1 MATIKER
8 IDGVTE
14 NVTDGK
20 QDIASAITEKGVETT
35 SSATFSVMAD
45 NIRAIESGAK
55 NMIYNSDETIY
66 VIAGEKGVTMGDGSR
81 ANGTCS
87 IAEGYGATA
96 NGSNSHAEGYDT
108 TANGDNS
115 HAEGYNTTTVG
126 NNSHAEGKSYIM
138 SPSDITSASTMGD
151 ILSQWHTDTFT
162 LAFGESSHA
171 EGNDGIAYGSS
182 SHVEGD
188 ACQAI
193 GNFSHAEG
201 QESIASGSCS
211 HAEGHLTA
219 AGGNHS
225 HSEGSNTTAS
235 GDNSHVEGEDS
246 GAYGIGSHAEGY
258 HCFANGAYSHAE
270 GYNTVTS
277 GDSSHAEGFRTQTYN
292 EGEHASGRY
301 NKSTSGG
308 TSNSSATLFSVGF
321 GSNYSTRKNAIEIT
335 MAGQLKNNVA
345 WSTGSDRKLKENIT
359 SLENDT
365 LEKVMQLNPVRFT
378 LKDDIEKKERI
389 GFIAQEVEA
398 LYPEY
403 VTVSVDNEGEETR
416 YLDYSQMVSI
426 LCKAIQE
433 LTKKVEMLENK

>member
-35 SSATFSVMAD
+35 SSATFATMAD

-126 NNSHAEGKSYIM
+126 N
-138 SPSDITSASTMGD
+138 
-151 ILSQWHTDTFT
+151 
-162 LAFGESSHA
+162 
-171 EGNDGIAYGSS
+171 
-182 SHVEGD
+182 
-188 ACQAI
+188 
-193 GNFSHAEG
+193 
-201 QESIASGSCS
+201 
-211 HAEGHLTA
+211 
-219 AGGNHS
+219 
-225 HSEGSNTTAS
+225 
-235 GDNSHVEGEDS
+235 
-246 GAYGIGSHAEGY
+246 
-258 HCFANGAYSHAE
+258 YSHAE
-270 GYNTVTS
+270 GGTTNANGWCSHTS
-277 GDSSHAEGFRTQTYN
+277 GNHTLTNNNCEFAC
-292 EGEHASGRY
+292 GRH
-301 NKSTSGG
+301 NKSTSGDDYN
-308 TSNSSATLFSVGF
+308 SNATLFSVGF
-321 GSNYSTRKNAIEIT
+321 GTPPSESSRKNAIEIT
-335 MAGQLKNNVA
+335 QTGVLKCNVA
-345 WSTGSDRKLKENIT
+345 WQVGSDRKLKENIIP
-359 SLENDT
+359 LEDNT
-365 LEKVMQLNPVRFT
+365 LSKVLQLNPVRFT
-378 LKDDIEKKERI
+378 LKDDIDKKERI

-433 LTKKVEMLENK
+433 LKQEIEELKK